1 MRRLL
6 AILAFALLLA
16 APAQAKDALTI
27 GITQFPSTFH
37 PNIDEMLAKS
47 YILSAMRRP
56 FTTHDPEWRLM
67 CMLCVELPTLENGG
81 AKLDTTPDGKKG
93 IAVTYRIQPNA
104 RWGDG
109 VPVTS
114 KDAVFTWRAGRH
126 PKSGF
131 SGEEFYRRVYQVD
144 AVDPKTFTLHFDK
157 VFFDYN
163 YIGGFEALPAHLEEK
178 IFDERPEEYRNR
190 SLYVTEPTNK
200 GLYFGQYR
208 MTQVTTG
215 SHVVLEPNET
225 WWGAAPA
232 FKRVTVRAIE
242 NTAALEANLLSS
254 AIDMIDG
261 DLGLAID
268 EALAF
273 EKRHGARF
281 NFTYKPGLIYEHID
295 LNLSN
300 PHLAD
305 ARVRQALVLGIDRA
319 AISERL
325 FGGRQPVAHT
335 NVNALDW
342 IHTEETE
349 KYPFDPKRAAALLD
363 EAGWSRRQG
372 GIRVNTRGER
382 LSLELMS
389 TAGNRSR
396 ELVQQVLQSQWKDLG
411 IDIRIRN
418 QPPRVFFGETVTQ
431 RKFEAMA
438 MFAWISAPESVPR
451 SNLHS
456 EHIPTADNG
465 WSGQNYTGFKNPD
478 ADRLIETIEIELDR
492 ETRRGLW
499 HELQRLYARE
509 LPVIPLYFRA
519 NAYILPKWL
528 KGVTP
533 TGHLGTTTLRIE
545 EWREVP

>member
-1 MRRLL
+1 VRRLL
-6 AILAFALLLA
+6 ALLGLALLLC
-16 APAQAKDALTI
+16 APAHAKDTLTI

-47 YILSAMRRP
+47 YILSATRRP
-56 FTTHDPEWRLM
+56 FTTHDPDWQLM
-67 CMLCVELPTLENGG
+67 CMLCVELPTLENGQ
-81 AKLDTTPDGKKG
+81 AKREQAPDGKHG
-93 IAVTYRIQPNA
+93 MAVTFRIQPNA

-109 VPVTS
+109 APITS
-114 KDAVFTWRAGRH
+114 DDVIFTWRAGRH

-131 SGEEFYRRVYQVD
+131 SGEEFYRRVYKVTPLD
-144 AVDPKTFTLHFDK
+144 AKTFTLHFDK

-163 YIGGFEALPAHLEEK
+163 SIGGFEVLPAHLEEK

-190 SLYVTEPTNK
+190 TNYVTNPTNP
-200 GLYFGQYR
+200 GLYFGPYR
-208 MTQVTTG
+208 IAQVTPG

-225 WWGAAPA
+225 WWGAKPY
-232 FKRVTVRAIE
+232 FKRLTVRAIE

-268 EALAF
+268 EAIAF
-273 EKRHGARF
+273 EKRHGARYAI
-281 NFTYKPGLIYEHID
+281 TYKPGLIYEHID

-300 PHLAD
+300 PILAD
-305 ARVRQALVLGIDRA
+305 ARVRRALLHGIDRVQIA
-319 AISERL
+319 EKL

-342 IHTEETE
+342 IHTDEIP
-349 KYPFDPKRAAALLD
+349 KYPFDAKRAAALLD
-363 EAGWSRRQG
+363 EAGWTMKAGGVRQ
-372 GIRVNTRGER
+372 NAKGER

-411 IDIRIRN
+411 VDIRIRN
-418 QPPRVFFGETVTQ
+418 QPARVFFGETVTQ

-456 EHIPTADNG
+456 QHIPTADNG
-465 WSGQNYTGFKNPD
+465 WSGQNYTGFRNPE
-478 ADRLIETIEIELDR
+478 ADRLIEAIEVELDR
-492 ETRRGLW
+492 EARRGLW
-499 HELQRLYARE
+499 HELQRLYASE
-509 LPVIPLYFRA
+509 LPVLPLYFRA

-545 EWREVP
+545 EWRE